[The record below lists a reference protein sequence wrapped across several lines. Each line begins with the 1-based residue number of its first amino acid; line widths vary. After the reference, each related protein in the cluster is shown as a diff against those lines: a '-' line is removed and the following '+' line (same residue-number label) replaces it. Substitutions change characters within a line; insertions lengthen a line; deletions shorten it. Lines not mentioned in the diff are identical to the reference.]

1 MASVVS
7 DVTQNGKF
15 HNLKNSQHVFIEY
28 NLLLFFQW
36 KKPAA
41 SDIAATSVNL
51 GINLTA
57 TDVKRASVYQTP
69 ATELSART
77 ERSALRE
84 NAV

>member
-1 MASVVS
+1 MVS

-15 HNLKNSQHVFIEY
+15 HNSKNSFH

-51 GINLTA
+51 GISSTA